1 MAIAN
6 DLPVFAEVYLDEE
19 DFKSDNH
26 DKLPSDD
33 VLVFARKQFE
43 KDSLAFMQ
51 EHFEYLKDVD
61 QVTLTLKMNWRM

>member
-19 DFKSDNH
+19 DFKSDDH

-43 KDSLAFMQ
+43 
-51 EHFEYLKDVD
+51 
-61 QVTLTLKMNWRM
+61 